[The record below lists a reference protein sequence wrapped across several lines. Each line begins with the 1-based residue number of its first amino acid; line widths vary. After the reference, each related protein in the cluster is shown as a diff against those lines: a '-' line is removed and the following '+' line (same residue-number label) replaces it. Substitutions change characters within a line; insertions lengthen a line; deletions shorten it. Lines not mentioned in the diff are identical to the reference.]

1 MEAVSYIDQLH
12 HKLLHQIH
20 SVGLPP
26 QLIKGNVKS
35 TQKTIYF
42 EFSEENRNFE
52 MVSVSFRKEK
62 KSKF

>member
-26 QLIKGNVKS
+26 QLIKG

-52 MVSVSFRKEK
+52 IVSVSFRKEK
-62 KSKF
+62 QSKF